1 MTRRGAGVRLALAL
15 GLGLVPIAVGRP
27 DGAPRAAAAPAFSG
41 RYKLVLTPATY
52 CPAVVRV
59 GPLSVVMTVAENTV
73 TAGAEVSGAS
83 AATDETTDDGRFVF
97 LRVGDK
103 LHGASGSANDA
114 LGLRTLEGY
123 RVWMQ
128 IMADGAATTASGK
141 ASASGTAFG
150 EIDLARPGDPD
161 ADSIGSCSGP
171 SHTWSLEPA

>member
-1 MTRRGAGVRLALAL
+1 MTRRAGVRLALAL
-15 GLGLVPIAVGRP
+15 GLGLAPVAAVRP
-27 DGAPRAAAAPAFSG
+27 EGTTRAAAAPAFAG
-41 RYKLVLTPATY
+41 RYKLVLTPASY
-52 CPAVVRV
+52 CPAAVRV
-59 GPLSVVMTVAENTV
+59 GPLSVVMTVAENAV

-83 AATDETTDDGRFVF
+83 AAADETTDDGRFVF

-114 LGLRTLEGY
+114 LGLRTQEGY

-128 IMADGAATTASGK
+128 IMADGSATTASGK
-141 ASASGTAFG
+141 ASASGSAFG

-161 ADSIGSCSGP
+161 ADTIGYCSGP